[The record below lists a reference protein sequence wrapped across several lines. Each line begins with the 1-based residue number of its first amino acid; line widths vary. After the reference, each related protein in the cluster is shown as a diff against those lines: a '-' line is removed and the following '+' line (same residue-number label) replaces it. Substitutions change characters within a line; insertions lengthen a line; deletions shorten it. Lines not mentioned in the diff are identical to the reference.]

1 MLPHGEAL
9 PTEGVRARLG
19 YVPTWIEAKA
29 TLGRRVR
36 TLLAPDL
43 LARFRGEDP
52 YLALVERAHVT
63 DGPAVRRS
71 AQAWMATALAQ
82 YILRTLGDAMEMAHG
97 IEGRVPFLD
106 PKVADAALA
115 VAPEALVAGEIDK
128 PVLRAAVKDVVPAA
142 VLARPK
148 HPFLAPPLSV
158 VAPALVQDLLR
169 AHARRSALID
179 GPRLVALLD
188 ALPDLAPAERR
199 AWDPALMLLLSAA
212 IVEAGP

>member
-1 MLPHGEAL
+1 MRDAGCKVALTGEGADELFAGYPHLRRDAGAAAEHEASSGLMLPHGEAL

-128 PVLRAAVKDVVPAA
+128 PVLRAAVKDVVRRRSSPAPSTRSSRRPCRWSRRPWCRICC
-142 VLARPK
+142 ARTR
-148 HPFLAPPLSV
+148 
-158 VAPALVQDLLR
+158 D
-169 AHARRSALID
+169 ARR
-179 GPRLVALLD
+179 
-188 ALPDLAPAERR
+188 
-199 AWDPALMLLLSAA
+199 
-212 IVEAGP
+212 